1 MNDIRLEIPYNY
13 KARDYQVG
21 FWEQMRDKKRAIL
34 VWHRRA
40 GKEKTCWN
48 YLVAQ
53 AIKKP
58 GIYYYLFPHFSQ
70 GRKILW
76 DGGDKAGFRFL
87 NHIPKEL
94 IDGNIN
100 STEMKLRLKSG
111 SLIQIIGTNNMD
123 SIVGTNPIGCVFSEY
138 SLQDPNAWTLIRP
151 ILRENG
157 GWAVFNFTPRGANHA
172 KELLDMAEKRDDW
185 FTQVLTVEDTKAI
198 SAADIQKERDEGM
211 SEDMIQQEYY
221 CSFTLGVEGSYYSRY
236 IQQAKDEERIG
247 YVPYNKQMRVNTA
260 WDIGYG
266 DSCAIVFFQVVG
278 DAIRIIDYYENNGE
292 GLPHY
297 AEKIF
302 KKPYLYDRHFAPHDI
317 DSHAFS
323 SGMSAKEVGYT
334 LGINFVTLPT
344 LKIRVEEG
352 IEAVRGLFPRFY
364 IDQNNCKHLIKCLEN
379 YRKEYD
385 ADREVYKEKPRHD
398 KFSHG
403 SDAIRYMAIGVKM
416 YLNSK
421 ENEITD
427 KQAEQWFREFNPKFE
442 F

>member
-138 SLQDPNAWTLIRP
+138 SLQDPNA
-151 ILRENG
+151 
-157 GWAVFNFTPRGANHA
+157 
-172 KELLDMAEKRDDW
+172 
-185 FTQVLTVEDTKAI
+185 
-198 SAADIQKERDEGM
+198 
-211 SEDMIQQEYY
+211 
-221 CSFTLGVEGSYYSRY
+221 
-236 IQQAKDEERIG
+236 
-247 YVPYNKQMRVNTA
+247 
-260 WDIGYG
+260 
-266 DSCAIVFFQVVG
+266 
-278 DAIRIIDYYENNGE
+278 
-292 GLPHY
+292 
-297 AEKIF
+297 
-302 KKPYLYDRHFAPHDI
+302 
-317 DSHAFS
+317 
-323 SGMSAKEVGYT
+323 
-334 LGINFVTLPT
+334 
-344 LKIRVEEG
+344 
-352 IEAVRGLFPRFY
+352 
-364 IDQNNCKHLIKCLEN
+364 
-379 YRKEYD
+379 
-385 ADREVYKEKPRHD
+385 
-398 KFSHG
+398 
-403 SDAIRYMAIGVKM
+403 
-416 YLNSK
+416 
-421 ENEITD
+421 
-427 KQAEQWFREFNPKFE
+427 
-442 F
+442 